1 MSILNRCDLWN
12 TLYAYCLY
20 GRKSGAAVTKVFP
33 LTPYVLLLSISRLVA
48 ACAGYI
54 PSKLPLYFMNFWYLS
69 PSSIYSWSISH
80 ILEHEFLYLG
90 RLGSPGSKEKVDL
103 SFSENLLRVIFST
116 FCGEKN
122 LSFLKYCRVC
132 TKMFFFLFFCHL
144 GSLFNLE
151 CNLSIAVKNI
161 AQHRTYIK

>member
-20 GRKSGAAVTKVFP
+20 GRKRGAAVTKVFP
-33 LTPYVLLLSISRLVA
+33 IKPYVLLFSISRLVA

-54 PSKLPLYFMNFWYLS
+54 PSKLPLYFMNFWYLFQITSLS

-90 RLGSPGSKEKVDL
+90 RLGSSG
-103 SFSENLLRVIFST
+103 
-116 FCGEKN
+116 
-122 LSFLKYCRVC
+122 
-132 TKMFFFLFFCHL
+132 
-144 GSLFNLE
+144 
-151 CNLSIAVKNI
+151 
-161 AQHRTYIK
+161 Q